1 MFYETRH
8 HFIYIFIDLHFYT
21 GAKFK
26 RRNIKPSLKIEC
38 VTPSVLS
45 LGQSIKLKVK
55 VRHNFPQEKT
65 GQLTLALINQ
75 KTKKS
80 VDGWFINI
88 FPFQYFTTIQN
99 EVFETE
105 FPFTVPFDYLGNFDM
120 EIVARVNEIKDSIH
134 ITIPTKKAK

>member
-1 MFYETRH
+1 MKRSIILFL
-8 HFIYIFIDLHFYT
+8 FFSICIYTQAQNSSSVD
-21 GAKFK
+21 KK
-26 RRNIKPSLKIEC
+26 SSLKIEC
-38 VTPSVLS
+38 VTPAVLS

-55 VRHNFPQEKT
+55 VSHHFSQEKT
-65 GQLTLALINQ
+65 GQLTLALINH

-80 VDGWFINI
+80 VDGWFVNI
-88 FPFQYFTTIQN
+88 FPFQYFTTIKN
-99 EVFETE
+99 ETFETE

>member
-1 MFYETRH
+1 MKRAITLFLLLSIC
-8 HFIYIFIDLHFYT
+8 IYTQAQNLS
-21 GAKFK
+21 GVNK
-26 RRNIKPSLKIEC
+26 KPSLKIEC
-38 VTPSVLS
+38 VTPTVLS
-45 LGQSIKLKVK
+45 LGQSIKIKVK

-65 GQLTLALINQ
+65 GQLTLALINH

>member
-1 MFYETRH
+1 MKRAITLFLLLSIC
-8 HFIYIFIDLHFYT
+8 IYTQAQNLS
-21 GAKFK
+21 GVNK
-26 RRNIKPSLKIEC
+26 KPSLKIEC
-38 VTPSVLS
+38 VTPTVLS